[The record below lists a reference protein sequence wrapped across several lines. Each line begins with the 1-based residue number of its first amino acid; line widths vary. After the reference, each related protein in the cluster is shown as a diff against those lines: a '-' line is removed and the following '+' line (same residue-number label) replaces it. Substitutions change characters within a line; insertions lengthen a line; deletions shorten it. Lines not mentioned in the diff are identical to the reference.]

1 LDDSFEQG
9 LLRFLKFFRKKRAH
23 PSDSHELA
31 EEIHEL
37 MDEGQAK
44 GLISGEESNMV
55 YGALHL
61 KETKAHSVMV
71 PRTEISSASLDTS
84 LREIIKLVNQCG
96 HTRIPIHKETI
107 DKIVGILHAKD
118 LLKLWGKDPESK
130 LPFDILRPPFFVP
143 ENQNISEVLKSLKEK
158 KTHLA
163 IVTDEYG
170 GTSGIITIEDILE
183 EIVGEILD
191 EHDTQ
196 QPLLSKINNNTY
208 LVDARLEIEKLEEEL
223 NIELPK
229 GEYESVGGF
238 VINLLG
244 RLPEVNEKIDYE
256 GLEIIIQQADERK
269 VDKVLVKI
277 VGCPVSSLSQQKP
290 APQ

>member
-1 LDDSFEQG
+1 MDESSEQG
-9 LLRFLKFFRKKRAH
+9 LFRFLRLFRKKKAH
-23 PSDSHELA
+23 LSDSHDLA

-44 GLISGEESNMV
+44 GLISGEETNMV

-61 KETKAHSVMV
+61 RETKAHSIMV

-84 LREIIKLVNQCG
+84 LGDVIKLVNECG
-96 HTRIPIHKETI
+96 HTRIPIHKESI

-118 LLKLWGKDPESK
+118 LLKLWGKDPNSK

-143 ENQNISEVLKSLKEK
+143 ENQNINEVLKNLKEK

-191 EHDTQ
+191 EHDTEP
-196 QPLLSKINNNTY
+196 PLLSKLNDSTY
-208 LVDARLEIEKLEEEL
+208 LVDAKLEIEKLEEAL

-229 GEYESVGGF
+229 GDYESVGGF
-238 VINLLG
+238 VISILG
-244 RLPEVNEKIDYE
+244 RLPEINEKVKYDGIE
-256 GLEIIIQQADERK
+256 MIVQQADQRK
-269 VDKVLVKI
+269 VEKILVR
-277 VGCPVSSLSQQKP
+277 VVSRPDSISVQEQ
-290 APQ
+290 AP

>member
-1 LDDSFEQG
+1 MDDNSEQG
-9 LLRFLKFFRKKRAH
+9 LLRFLKFFKRRKAH
-23 PSDSHELA
+23 LSDSHDLA

-61 KETKAHSVMV
+61 RETKAHSIMV

-84 LREIIKLVNQCG
+84 LGEVIKLVNECG
-96 HTRIPIHKETI
+96 HTRIPIHKESI

-118 LLKLWGKDPESK
+118 LLKLWGKDPDSK
-130 LPFDILRPPFFVP
+130 LPFEILRPPFFVP
-143 ENQNISEVLKSLKEK
+143 ENQNINDVLKSLKEK

-170 GTSGIITIEDILE
+170 GTAGIITIEDILE

-191 EHDTQ
+191 EHDTEP
-196 QPLLSKINNNTY
+196 PLLSKLNDTTY
-208 LVDARLEIEKLEEEL
+208 LVDARLEIEKLEEAL
-223 NIELPK
+223 QMELPK
-229 GEYESVGGF
+229 GDYESVGGF
-238 VINLLG
+238 VITLLG
-244 RLPEVNEKIDYE
+244 RLPELNEKVRYN
-256 GLEIIIQQADERK
+256 GLEMIIQQADQRK
-269 VDKVLVKI
+269 VEKI
-277 VGCPVSSLSQQKP
+277 LIRILPSTQPGPPEQSAS
-290 APQ
+290 